1 MQETEMIV
9 GRCKE
14 ILDKMKKEEYVDKSR
29 LKLELQTMATII
41 NTRKTDLM
49 INVYNDRVIHKNK
62 QLLKD
67 EE

>member
-1 MQETEMIV
+1 MQETEMII

-14 ILDKMKKEEYVDKSR
+14 ILSKMKKEEYIDKSR

-49 INVYNDRVIHKNK
+49 INVYNDRIIHKET
-62 QLLKD
+62 QMLK
-67 EE
+67 EEE

>member
-1 MQETEMIV
+1 MQETDMIIA
-9 GRCKE
+9 RCKE
-14 ILDKMKKEEYVDKSR
+14 IMKNLKGEKFVDKSK

-49 INVYNDRVIHKNK
+49 INVYNDRLISKERL
-62 QLLKD
+62 LLK

>member
-1 MQETEMIV
+1 MQESEMII

-14 ILDKMKKEEYVDKSR
+14 ILSKMKKEEYVDKSK

-49 INVYNDRVIHKNK
+49 INVYNDRVVHKQT
-62 QLLKD
+62 QLLK
-67 EE
+67 EED